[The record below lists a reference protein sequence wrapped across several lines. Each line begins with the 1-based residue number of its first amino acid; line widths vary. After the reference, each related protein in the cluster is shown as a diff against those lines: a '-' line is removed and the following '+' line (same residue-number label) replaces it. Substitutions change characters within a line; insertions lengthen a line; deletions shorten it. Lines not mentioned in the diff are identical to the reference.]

1 MKEHVLAFE
10 EAKAEPAR
18 RAQTVQPFRLA
29 DGGLI
34 DREWTLSF
42 RFDRRVYSGHPGDT
56 LASALLANGVRLVG
70 RSFKYHRP
78 RGVLSAGSEEPSA
91 LVQLGEGART
101 EPNTRATM
109 VELYD
114 GLVAFSQNRWPTL
127 AFDLMAAN
135 GLLAPI
141 FPAGF
146 YYKTFMWPASFWEP
160 LYERLIR
167 RAAGLGKGP
176 RALDPDRYEKRH
188 AHCDVLVVGAGP
200 AGLAAALAAGR
211 AGARV
216 VLADENPILGG
227 RLLSE
232 RFQIDDRP
240 ALDWAREVGGELESL
255 PEVTLLPR
263 TTAVGYYDD
272 NLLVL
277 VEQAAALTT
286 ELWTPRQ
293 RLWTV
298 RAREIVLATGA
309 IERPLVFPGN
319 DRPGVMLAGAVRTYL
334 NRFAVAPGRRAVVLA
349 GCDDAWRTAL
359 GLAAAGVEVAAI
371 VDPRENAEGPLAVAA
386 RGAGMEVMPGHVIG
400 RTFGRLEL
408 SAVEVAPLAGGKA
421 ARRIDCDLCAV
432 SCGWQPALHL
442 HSQTGVRPVWDA
454 DLRAFRPGEPRQ
466 RERSAG
472 AAAGHMALAACLE
485 SGFRAGAEAAE
496 AAGFSATPPPVPAY
510 SADEVGPIA
519 EIWSVPAGR
528 SRDKAFVDLQD
539 DVTEGDVALAHR
551 EGYRSVEHLKRYT
564 TLGMGTDQ
572 GKTANLAGLAL
583 LAGLRGDEIATVGTT
598 TFRPPFVPVSLG
610 VIAGREIGAHFKP
623 VRRTPMHAWHEA
635 AGAKWIDAGL
645 WMRARYYPKPGEDL
659 LAASLREARAV
670 RERVGLV
677 DVSTLG
683 KIEVQGPDAAELLG
697 RLYCNHVE
705 RLPVGKARYGLMLRE
720 DGIVLD
726 DGTVSRLSDDLWYV
740 TTTTAHAS
748 RILAH
753 MEFHCQAV
761 WPDLAV
767 EVTDVTEQLAG
778 IALAGPLSRAVLARA
793 VAGAEVDDTVLPFMG
808 VAEARIA
815 GCPVL
820 LLRISFSGE
829 LAYEIHTPSGH
840 GIRVWQALMAA
851 GEGEAIG
858 PYGTEAM
865 GMLRLEKGHVA
876 GAELDGRTTPADLGL
891 ERLASRK
898 KDYVGRAALERSA
911 LLDPDRLRLVGLVPE
926 DGRSPICAGAQVVE
940 DPAAP
945 APAPSLGHV
954 TSADLSPMLDKPI
967 ALALVS
973 GGPERKGQRLHAAY
987 PLKGES
993 VAVIVTDPV
1002 FFDPEGRRLH
1012 G

>member
-10 EAKAEPAR
+10 EAKAEPAPR
-18 RAQTVQPFRLA
+18 MQAAQPFRLA

-34 DREWTLSF
+34 DRDRSLSF
-42 RFDRRVYSGHPGDT
+42 RFDRKVHQGHPGDT
-56 LASALLANGVRLVG
+56 LASALLASGVRLVG

-432 SCGWQPALHL
+432 SGGWQPALHL

-697 RLYCNHVE
+697 R
-705 RLPVGKARYGLMLRE
+705 PTA
-720 DGIVLD
+720 
-726 DGTVSRLSDDLWYV
+726 
-740 TTTTAHAS
+740 TTSSACPSAK
-748 RILAH
+748 
-753 MEFHCQAV
+753 
-761 WPDLAV
+761 
-767 EVTDVTEQLAG
+767 
-778 IALAGPLSRAVLARA
+778 RAT
-793 VAGAEVDDTVLPFMG
+793 G
-808 VAEARIA
+808 
-815 GCPVL
+815 
-820 LLRISFSGE
+820 
-829 LAYEIHTPSGH
+829 
-840 GIRVWQALMAA
+840 
-851 GEGEAIG
+851 
-858 PYGTEAM
+858 
-865 GMLRLEKGHVA
+865 
-876 GAELDGRTTPADLGL
+876 
-891 ERLASRK
+891 
-898 KDYVGRAALERSA
+898 
-911 LLDPDRLRLVGLVPE
+911 
-926 DGRSPICAGAQVVE
+926 
-940 DPAAP
+940 
-945 APAPSLGHV
+945 
-954 TSADLSPMLDKPI
+954 
-967 ALALVS
+967 
-973 GGPERKGQRLHAAY
+973 
-987 PLKGES
+987 
-993 VAVIVTDPV
+993 
-1002 FFDPEGRRLH
+1002 
-1012 G
+1012 